1 MNEYELKVYGEVV
14 EWKRKL
20 TRRSGMMNRIS
31 KKAQGKINEIIPE
44 KVHEVMTE
52 SIKGMVKTT
61 LFGSQLTTNKNQAAG
76 LTLEERDELMRKK
89 TAVFQKTALVEG
101 AGTGAGG
108 ILLGLAD
115 FPLLLSIKMKF
126 LFEAAAIYGFNTKE
140 FEERLF
146 ILHIFQLAFSSDEIR
161 RETLSEIENWDERK
175 QTLVEMDWRKF
186 QQEYRDYIDLVKMF
200 QLVPG
205 IGAFV
210 GAYANN
216 NLLKQLGET
225 AMNAYRLRILKRPL
239 NIINVQGF
247 LHYYS
252 WCILIA
258 AVPSVF
264 AAINIESSLMSNF
277 GW

>member
-1 MNEYELKVYGEVV
+1 MNEYELKVYEEV
-14 EWKRKL
+14 EAWKRKL
-20 TRRSGMMNRIS
+20 TRRSGMMNRLS
-31 KKAQGKINEIIPE
+31 KKAQSKVNEIIPE

-61 LFGSQLTTNKNQAAG
+61 LFGSQVTTNKNQAKG
-76 LTLEERDELMRKK
+76 LTLIERDELMLKK
-89 TAVFQKTALVEG
+89 TAAYQKTAIVEG

-126 LFEAAAIYGFNTKE
+126 LFDAAAVYGFNTKE
-140 FEERLF
+140 YEERLF
-146 ILHIFQLAFSSDEIR
+146 ILHVFQLAFSSDEIR
-161 RETLSEIENWDERK
+161 KETLDVMEHWDDRK
-175 QTLVEMDWRKF
+175 TVLVEMDWRKF
-186 QQEYRDYIDLVKMF
+186 QQEYRDYIDFVKMM

-225 AMNAYRLRILKRPL
+225 AMNAYRMRILQKSPEL
-239 NIINVQGF
+239 
-247 LHYYS
+247 
-252 WCILIA
+252 
-258 AVPSVF
+258 
-264 AAINIESSLMSNF
+264 
-277 GW
+277 